1 LDNVTQTLKTY
12 DVNKTKS
19 KKKVGNFLNDFK
31 RSKILLLM
39 FLPTLIYIIVFRY
52 LPMYGV
58 IISFYDYNPYKGLF
72 QSKFV
77 GIQNYVSFF
86 TNVDFTRILVNTFLL
101 GIYRLIFTFPAPIIL
116 ALVLNEVRNNHMKKF
131 IQTVSYLPNFISV
144 TVVAGMSVMF
154 LGPTSGIVNH
164 IINIFGGESVYFM
177 SHPEYFRSIYVV
189 TDIWQGAGWGSIIY
203 LAAITSIDPAIYESA
218 YMDGANKFQQII
230 HITLPSIAQT
240 VVIMFIIS
248 TGNVVSIGFE
258 KVFLL
263 QNPAIMVT
271 SDVISTYVYR
281 TGLLNGDFSFATAAG
296 LFNSVISLIFVWG
309 SNYLSKKFGDNSLF

>member
-1 LDNVTQTLKTY
+1 
-12 DVNKTKS
+12 
-19 KKKVGNFLNDFK
+19 
-31 RSKILLLM
+31 
-39 FLPTLIYIIVFRY
+39 
-52 LPMYGV
+52 MYGV